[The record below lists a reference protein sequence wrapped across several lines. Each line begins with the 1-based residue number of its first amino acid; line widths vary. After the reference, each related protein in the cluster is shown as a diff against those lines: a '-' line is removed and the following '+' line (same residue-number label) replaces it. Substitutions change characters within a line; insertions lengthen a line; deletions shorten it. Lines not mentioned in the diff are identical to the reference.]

1 VYKRKV
7 EILGIVLTLT
17 KHDLPSL
24 MREYKYLERKL
35 IYFLLP
41 LIWSAQQK
49 KEKESTSLVHISH
62 PKTSYMLHT
71 LNTYMREE

>member
-1 VYKRKV
+1 V

-17 KHDLPSL
+17 KHGLPSL

-49 KEKESTSLVHISH
+49 KEKESTSLSCTHFT
-62 PKTSYMLHT
+62 PKNLLHV
-71 LNTYMREE
+71 TYTKHLHERRVIE